1 MLRNGRRVSEQIPI
15 PTELPYHCNKN
26 KGMCEHIHIAIL
38 IEALYTRPHTYIH
51 PRPLAIATVLSSCE
65 FDPVSQRSYPRY
77 SHFHHC
83 VRPEKFRRL
92 ESRTNACQRAT

>member
-1 MLRNGRRVSEQIPI
+1 M
-15 PTELPYHCNKN
+15 PTELPYHNRDLY
-26 KGMCEHIHIAIL
+26 EHIHVAIF
-38 IEALYTRPHTYIH
+38 IKALYTRPHSYIH
-51 PRPLAIATVLSSCE
+51 PLPFAIATVLNSCK

-92 ESRTNACQRAT
+92 ETRTDACQRVT